1 MFFIKKE
8 MFLQPTRTSHSRTG
22 SPWRATSAA
31 GVCRAAQCSVG
42 GGRRPNNP
50 TVLRSRSTPMS
61 QRAVVVG
68 YGTQIEGQ
76 NVLQVKEGPSFVR
89 CAGGG
94 PGPSA
99 MSSEQYPPSRP
110 RSLHRAG
117 RPTRRAYPRS
127 DARTDARGPL
137 LRPDQ
142 GTQVCRSNRA
152 GLWPRIH
159 MLSLCLT
166 PPFLLCLSAANTSP
180 AAGANA
186 SASAA
191 RRLDRPCSV
200 HTPLVSLA
208 GSTCVAHAARR
219 GRTGGQWQQRGGQ
232 TGSQGLTDADPSIR
246 RPGA

>member
-1 MFFIKKE
+1 

-142 GTQVCRSNRA
+142 CTQVCLPIESRWALASYPYA
-152 GLWPRIH
+152 LALSHSPVPP
-159 MLSLCLT
+159 LSLCGEHE
-166 PPFLLCLSAANTSP
+166 PGGRRQCIGIGSSSPRSAVLRAHPSRLP
-180 AAGANA
+180 GWQHLRGARGTTGA
-186 SASAA
+186 DGRAVAAA
-191 RRLDRPCSV
+191 RGTDRV
-200 HTPLVSLA
+200 
-208 GSTCVAHAARR
+208 
-219 GRTGGQWQQRGGQ
+219 TGVDGC
-232 TGSQGLTDADPSIR
+232 
-246 RPGA
+246 